1 MIYKTLALLLM
12 ALGVWAGLDYQN
24 ALHTP
29 LIEGQTITV
38 EVTKGDS
45 LARITD
51 KIQAQQIPLKPFW
64 FKVLAWQNH
73 SFNQL
78 KTGEYE
84 LTPGLTMERL
94 LALLVS
100 GKTKRYALTF
110 PEGWSFQQ
118 MLAAIEQH
126 PCLDHTLK
134 NMGTTELMA
143 KLGASEAHPEGLF
156 FPDTY
161 FFEKHTSDFSI
172 LQRAYTKMQTVITQ
186 EWHEKSDP
194 LPYKT
199 PYEALIMASIV
210 EKETGTAFERPMIAG
225 VFIRRLQQG
234 MRLQTDPTVI
244 YGLGANY
251 HGDITTKDL
260 KTPSAYNTYLLNGLP
275 PTPIAL
281 PGREAIR
288 AALHPD
294 TSDKLYFVARGDGS
308 HVFSASL
315 AEHNAAVDTYQ
326 RKQK

>member
-1 MIYKTLALLLM
+1 MIYKTLALLLIV
-12 ALGVWAGLDYQN
+12 LGAWSWLDYQN
-24 ALHTP
+24 ALHQP
-29 LIEGQTITV
+29 LIASQAVTL
-38 EVTKGDS
+38 EVNKGDS
-45 LARITD
+45 LARIAD
-51 KIQAQQIPLKPFW
+51 KIQARQIPLNPFW

-73 SFNQL
+73 SFDRL

-84 LTPGLTMERL
+84 LPPGLTTEGL

-100 GKTKRYALTF
+100 GKTKHYTLTF

-118 MLAAIEQH
+118 MFAAIGQH
-126 PCLDHTLK
+126 PCLKHTLK
-134 NMGTTELMA
+134 NTSTAELMA
-143 KLGASEAHPEGLF
+143 KLGANGAHPEGLF

-161 FFEKHTSDFSI
+161 FFEKNTSDFSI
-172 LQRAYTKMQTVITQ
+172 LQRAYSKMQTVINQ
-186 EWHEKSDP
+186 EWQNKADK
-194 LPYKT
+194 LPYKN

-210 EKETGTAFERPMIAG
+210 EKETGAAFERPKIAG
-225 VFIRRLQQG
+225 VFVRRLQQG

-244 YGLGANY
+244 YGLGAHY
-251 HGDITTKDL
+251 HGDITSKDL
-260 KTPSAYNTYLLNGLP
+260 KSPSAYNTYLLNGLP

-315 AEHNAAVDTYQ
+315 AEHNAAVDIYQ